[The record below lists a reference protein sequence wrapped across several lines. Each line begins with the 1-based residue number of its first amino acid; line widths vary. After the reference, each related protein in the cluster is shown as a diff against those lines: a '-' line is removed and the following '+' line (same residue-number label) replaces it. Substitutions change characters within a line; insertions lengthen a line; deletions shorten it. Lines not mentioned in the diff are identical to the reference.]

1 MKKLG
6 LVALLLLPFLGGC
19 YAYGPRPY
27 YGGRYYY
34 RHHRY
39 WGPRPVVVAPVPPP
53 PVYW

>member
-6 LVALLLLPFLGGC
+6 LAALLLLPFLGGC
-19 YAYGPRPY
+19 YAYAPRPY
-27 YGGRYYY
+27 YSGRYYH
-34 RHHRY
+34 RHY